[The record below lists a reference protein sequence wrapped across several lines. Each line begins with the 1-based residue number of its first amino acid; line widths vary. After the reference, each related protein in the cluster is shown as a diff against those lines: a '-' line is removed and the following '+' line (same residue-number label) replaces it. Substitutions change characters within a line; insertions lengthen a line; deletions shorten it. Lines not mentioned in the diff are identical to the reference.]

1 MAGLRGLPRDT
12 HASVPGTE
20 KQFDVR
26 REAVIHSEPS
36 QASQVLDRRNAGG
49 QISGVEEE
57 HVDGI
62 WVHVSVDGVSEGGWV
77 NTRTPLGEYVL
88 QPVEQSPSQDADNY
102 DLSSEKDAMI
112 GRTTSAFQRAAGA
125 DQDFGSDLVGS
136 PATNLNIQ
144 RTRNAVRRPL
154 SSRAVRMTSMTNAL
168 NEHSLKDSD
177 QVCVGATTKLVSVP
191 RGARCLP
198 INPVF
203 LAHIEF
209 AVRGGLG
216 ALIAAL
222 PALLTAEWVRYPFST
237 FDLTFGAV
245 AFVFTF
251 SHSMGETTKYIFQA
265 MAGATT
271 AAIVPQ
277 LAINTFGHEDVP
289 VLLFMMFYSWAV
301 LSLPVEPFTKKFA
314 LGMCIHYLMMYHAL
328 PPDGNIEKK
337 TTYQVVLLG
346 MYGCFVA
353 MFMNVYPYPRS
364 AIGNAFT
371 GIRRCITDIQFC
383 TRNLVE
389 GYLNGENLQDRA
401 RTLKYFE
408 HLTTELRTLDQA
420 LADAWWEPWAMQ
432 SGRVHKYRAVTLLIH
447 KLRTDLF
454 GMQKALMERVRD
466 DLHVEVM
473 QKNTFKMK
481 NNQVDDDSIQEFQEG
496 IRHLMFTSL
505 RTLRSVVLYVAGDQ
519 EKEWSGQVARQSR
532 EKMKKNIQTDIS
544 ELKVLELALERFHHD
559 YSQLRRELSTR
570 PDEDRIERDKWLNV
584 FLFNLTSYSQA
595 LMDFPSDYATGLEQA
610 QSDKHIFL
618 PESKMVVLSFQKR
631 QLISAGKTAAAIT
644 SAAFIN
650 MRFKFNN
657 QQLSP
662 VLIAYVMGG
671 HVGGSWANTANR
683 VLGLIVGM
691 IMAFFFTIFS
701 ECNSY
706 ALGAGF
712 AVVITLSFYVRDASR
727 SHSYAG
733 AVAAFVECLIMVGP
747 CETETTLQLDMVEQ
761 IVLSCLLIS
770 VAEIFMASSSDLFFR
785 KQVADTLLD
794 CLSVFKEVFDAHV
807 SVNLESLTMRTKK
820 DVDAALWRNLPGSLH
835 KQEEFLAQSLMEPA
849 LWAAEAPHSAYQK
862 LIYSGRRLNLHLIL
876 LHRAFVR
883 MDVLRHNTEH
893 VDAFREQKLLLD
905 DLVGTLSSCACLFM

>member
-1 MAGLRGLPRDT
+1 MMAGLSAVRGES
-12 HASVPGTE
+12 HAGVHTSLSSGTSGT
-20 KQFDVR
+20 QSCFDVR
-26 REAVIHSEPS
+26 REAVVHSEPNMD
-36 QASQVLDRRNAGG
+36 SQVLDRRSAGG
-49 QISGVEEE
+49 QIYGTEQQQ
-57 HVDGI
+57 VDGA
-62 WVHVSVDGVSEGGWV
+62 WVHVNVDGVSEGGWV
-77 NTRTPLGEYVL
+77 KARTPLGDYVL
-88 QPVEQSPSQDADNY
+88 QVAEATTGQNDMDIY
-102 DLSSEKDAMI
+102 DLAVDNDPVRGPNVSVLQ
-112 GRTTSAFQRAAGA
+112 RTTVTDGRFGAG
-125 DQDFGSDLVGS
+125 QTGS
-136 PATNLNIQ
+136 PTTVMNVQ
-144 RTRNAVRRPL
+144 RTRHAVRRPL

-177 QVCVGATTKLVSVP
+177 QVCVGATTKLISVP

-198 INPVF
+198 INPIF

-209 AVRGGLG
+209 SVRGGLG

-251 SHSMGETTKYIFQA
+251 SHSMGETTKYIFQT

-346 MYGCFVA
+346 LYGCFVA

-408 HLTTELRTLDQA
+408 HLTSELRTLDQA

-432 SGRVHKYRAVTLLIH
+432 RVHKYRAVTLLIH

-473 QKNTFKMK
+473 QKNTFKMN

-519 EKEWSGQVARQSR
+519 EKEWSGQVARQSK

-644 SAAFIN
+644 AAAFI
-650 MRFKFNN
+650 
-657 QQLSP
+657 
-662 VLIAYVMGG
+662 
-671 HVGGSWANTANR
+671 
-683 VLGLIVGM
+683 
-691 IMAFFFTIFS
+691 
-701 ECNSY
+701 
-706 ALGAGF
+706 
-712 AVVITLSFYVRDASR
+712 
-727 SHSYAG
+727 
-733 AVAAFVECLIMVGP
+733 
-747 CETETTLQLDMVEQ
+747 
-761 IVLSCLLIS
+761 
-770 VAEIFMASSSDLFFR
+770 
-785 KQVADTLLD
+785 
-794 CLSVFKEVFDAHV
+794 
-807 SVNLESLTMRTKK
+807 
-820 DVDAALWRNLPGSLH
+820 
-835 KQEEFLAQSLMEPA
+835 
-849 LWAAEAPHSAYQK
+849 
-862 LIYSGRRLNLHLIL
+862 
-876 LHRAFVR
+876 
-883 MDVLRHNTEH
+883 
-893 VDAFREQKLLLD
+893 
-905 DLVGTLSSCACLFM
+905 

>member
-1 MAGLRGLPRDT
+1 
-12 HASVPGTE
+12 
-20 KQFDVR
+20 
-26 REAVIHSEPS
+26 
-36 QASQVLDRRNAGG
+36 
-49 QISGVEEE
+49 
-57 HVDGI
+57 
-62 WVHVSVDGVSEGGWV
+62 
-77 NTRTPLGEYVL
+77 
-88 QPVEQSPSQDADNY
+88 
-102 DLSSEKDAMI
+102 
-112 GRTTSAFQRAAGA
+112 
-125 DQDFGSDLVGS
+125 
-136 PATNLNIQ
+136 
-144 RTRNAVRRPL
+144 
-154 SSRAVRMTSMTNAL
+154 
-168 NEHSLKDSD
+168 
-177 QVCVGATTKLVSVP
+177 
-191 RGARCLP
+191 
-198 INPVF
+198 
-203 LAHIEF
+203 
-209 AVRGGLG
+209 
-216 ALIAAL
+216 
-222 PALLTAEWVRYPFST
+222 
-237 FDLTFGAV
+237 
-245 AFVFTF
+245 
-251 SHSMGETTKYIFQA
+251 
-265 MAGATT
+265 
-271 AAIVPQ
+271 
-277 LAINTFGHEDVP
+277 
-289 VLLFMMFYSWAV
+289 
-301 LSLPVEPFTKKFA
+301 
-314 LGMCIHYLMMYHAL
+314 
-328 PPDGNIEKK
+328 
-337 TTYQVVLLG
+337 
-346 MYGCFVA
+346 
-353 MFMNVYPYPRS
+353 
-364 AIGNAFT
+364 
-371 GIRRCITDIQFC
+371 
-383 TRNLVE
+383 
-389 GYLNGENLQDRA
+389 
-401 RTLKYFE
+401 
-408 HLTTELRTLDQA
+408 
-420 LADAWWEPWAMQ
+420 MQ

-519 EKEWSGQVARQSR
+519 EKEWSGQVARQSK

-835 KQEEFLAQSLMEPA
+835 KQEEFLAQSVMEPA

-905 DLVGTLSSCACLFM
+905 DLVVDEENRGAANEVIELRNQIQECFEELSGSIRSNYVRDKGIDWGGENPDEIDSHTRNEMENLDTVTEGYEDWWISKHPTGSTEFKKLADAAQSVMYRVYSTQHDARSPLRKQMSSLSSSFVERSAETIKLRNDDLMSYHAIAVSLREFVEALLEADKLVWGGDAGWINMQFQ